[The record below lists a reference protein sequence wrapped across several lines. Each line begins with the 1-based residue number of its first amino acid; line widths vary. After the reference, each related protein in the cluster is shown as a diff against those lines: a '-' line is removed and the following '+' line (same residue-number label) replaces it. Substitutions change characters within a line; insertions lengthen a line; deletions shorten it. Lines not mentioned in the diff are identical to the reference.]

1 MATYNSSIHVFI
13 IEVVNALLKPET
25 FAEKVLVPALVH
37 IAKAAIDALWPKL
50 RALLRKAVK
59 RLKKLHAQRVS
70 NRRKG
75 KHAKPGKKARVS
87 KIKKQKGSEKDAKNR
102 VQSRFLS

>member
-1 MATYNSSIHVFI
+1 MATNNSSIHVFI

-25 FAEKVLVPALVH
+25 FAEKILVPVLVH
-37 IAKAAIDALWPKL
+37 IAKAAIDALWPKF

-70 NRRKG
+70 NRRKREC
-75 KHAKPGKKARVS
+75 AKPGKKARVS
-87 KIKKQKGSEKDAKNR
+87 KIKKQKGSEKDAKNFI
-102 VQSRFLS
+102 QSRFLS